1 MRIPI
6 RLCGEEAEADQEH
19 LEKNGDWEQPGN
31 DQVEHPYP
39 CTYHVVSPL
48 RAKNGSLLFE
58 GSNAKSRSRLLQ
70 PQRRG
75 GSVGNLREWV
85 PIMVL
90 LSLSWMVQEDA
101 TTAKHGM
108 AASSP
113 ERLPLT
119 ARATGPGPLPGARWC

>member
-1 MRIPI
+1 MR
-6 RLCGEEAEADQEH
+6 QEN
-19 LEKNGDWEQPGN
+19 LDKNGSWQQPGN
-31 DQVEHPYP
+31 NQVEHPYP
-39 CTYHVVSPL
+39 FTDHVVSPL

-101 TTAKHGM
+101 TTAKRGM
-108 AASSP
+108 AASF
-113 ERLPLT
+113 
-119 ARATGPGPLPGARWC
+119 PGPLPPTVRSTAASPPRCEAKH